1 MNMESK
7 ELTKRNAVKTVN
19 KEIISSI
26 LNRID
31 KMKKNNGLAIPANYS
46 VANALNSAWLILQ
59 NTRDKNDNPALQV
72 CTEVSIYNALFDMV
86 IQGLSPAKKQCYFLV
101 YGSEL
106 TLFRSYHGTQAALKR
121 LSGVTDVFA
130 QVIYKGDVF
139 EYRIVDGNIV
149 IEKHEQK
156 LENIDSKNIVGAYC
170 VIVKGDTRFVE
181 IMNKNQIDIAWSKRR
196 NSGLVQKEFPEEM
209 CKRTVINRA
218 AKRYVN
224 TSDDSDMYAEVFNRG
239 TENEYSSYDELSEK
253 KEVEINAN
261 KETIYIDEVNEKT
274 PLEEDAI
281 IENQESLEP
290 AF

>member
-1 MNMESK
+1 MESK
-7 ELTKRNAVKTVN
+7 ELTKRNDVKTVN
-19 KEIISSI
+19 KEIVSSI
-26 LNRID
+26 LNRVD
-31 KMKKNNGLAIPANYS
+31 EMKKHNGLAIPANYS

-59 NTRDKNDNPALQV
+59 GIKDRNGKPALQV
-72 CTEVSIYNALFDMV
+72 CTEVSIANALFDMV
-86 IQGLSPAKKQCYFLV
+86 IQGLSPAKRQCYFLV

-121 LSGVTDVFA
+121 LNGVTDVFA

-139 EYRIVDGNIV
+139 EYRIVDGNIL

-170 VIVKGDTRFVE
+170 VIVKGDTKFVE
-181 IMNKNQIDIAWSKRR
+181 IMNKTQIDIAWSKRS
-196 NSGLVQKEFPEEM
+196 NSGSVQKEFPEEM

-261 KETIYIDEVNEKT
+261 KETIYIDEVIEEN
-274 PLEEDAI
+274 PLPEEDAI

-290 AF
+290 SF